1 MYGSTSPL
9 HLLARITV
17 DQYRYRGTW
26 HPLGAY
32 RVSPGLIKITLGNTG
47 TDPDPEHGPIA
58 GPVHLSCP

>member
-26 HPLGAY
+26 HPLGA
-32 RVSPGLIKITLGNTG
+32 
-47 TDPDPEHGPIA
+47 
-58 GPVHLSCP
+58 